1 MAKLVNEKIDQI
13 RKLLSILEGDLKDNQ
28 EKDFSNNF
36 NALELPSIISSIVDF
51 LHPLLTPYE
60 IAVYWHLFNES
71 IVKTGEQYVRT
82 STNRMSLIAKSGSGQ
97 SETLGET
104 AIRKTIASLKEKEVI
119 SIAGDTSRGGTLYKV
134 CIPDEIPLCKELM
147 KAQVLAEVESVNLEV
162 ELDFYNVAENR
173 QKVFE
178 RDGYKCH
185 YCNKQLTRFSAT
197 LDHIQ
202 PVSKGG
208 DNSFHNLITACL
220 HDNSERGNKPI
231 MDYLVK
237 DRQV

>member
-1 MAKLVNEKIDQI
+1 MNEKINQI
-13 RKLLSILEGDLKDNQ
+13 RELLYILEGDLKDEQ
-28 EKDFSNNF
+28 AKDFSNNF
-36 NALELPSIISSIVDF
+36 NALELPSIVSSIVDF

-60 IAVYWHLFNES
+60 IAVYWHLFNKS
-71 IVKTGEQYVRT
+71 IVKTGEQYARA
-82 STNRMSLIAKSGSGQ
+82 STRGMSSIAKSASGQ
-97 SETLGET
+97 LADLSYGV
-104 AIRKTIASLKEKEVI
+104 IKKTIDSLIQKEALSI
-119 SIAGDTSRGGTLYKV
+119 SGDTTRVGTLYKV

-147 KAQVLAEVESVNLEV
+147 TSQVFAEVESVNLEV

-173 QKVFE
+173 LKVFE

-208 DNSFHNLITACL
+208 DNSYHNLVTACL
-220 HDNSERGNKPI
+220 HCNSERGNKPI
-231 MDYLVK
+231 MDFVVNPLTK
-237 DRQV
+237 NT